1 MAFGMAFIGGG
12 ILWATQI
19 PVNGNFWHDLAGP
32 LFVTGVGT
40 AFAFIPVSIGGLAG
54 VTERDAGVA
63 SGLLNTSQQLG
74 GAIGV
79 AVASSIVAS
88 RLHTL
93 IHHGHTTAA
102 ALTGGFQWALWVCG
116 LTALPAIPLTFAL
129 IRRTEM
135 AKAAAT
141 TQPTQAG
148 LATPWDDATPPGSTD
163 PVNTNQTPQTAKETQ
178 TMPTS
183 TSNVAE
189 ARHTGPAAIADKSV
203 LVTGA
208 NRGLGQA
215 LVDEA
220 LLRGAKRVYAAS
232 RQPFTH
238 PDERVIPLALDVTD
252 AAQIQTAAERVES
265 LDILINNAGVSVPDD
280 LTDRAAFDQHFAV
293 NLFGTWAVT
302 EAFLPLLT
310 KSSGI
315 VVNVVS
321 VGALA
326 AVPVLP
332 AYSASKAAAFSVT
345 QSLRALLA
353 GRGVQVHAV
362 LPGPIDTDMV
372 RDLPIPK
379 TAPEVV
385 AQGIFD
391 GVENG
396 DEDIFPDAMSAT
408 MADAWRTGVAKQLER
423 QNAALVQTQP
433 IAA

>member
-1 MAFGMAFIGGG
+1 M
-12 ILWATQI
+12 
-19 PVNGNFWHDLAGP
+19 
-32 LFVTGVGT
+32 
-40 AFAFIPVSIGGLAG
+40 S
-54 VTERDAGVA
+54 
-63 SGLLNTSQQLG
+63 
-74 GAIGV
+74 
-79 AVASSIVAS
+79 
-88 RLHTL
+88 
-93 IHHGHTTAA
+93 
-102 ALTGGFQWALWVCG
+102 
-116 LTALPAIPLTFAL
+116 
-129 IRRTEM
+129 
-135 AKAAAT
+135 
-141 TQPTQAG
+141 
-148 LATPWDDATPPGSTD
+148 
-163 PVNTNQTPQTAKETQ
+163 
-178 TMPTS
+178 TS

-189 ARHTGPAAIADKSV
+189 ARPRGRAAIADKTV

-238 PDERVIPLALDVTD
+238 PDERVTPLALDVTD

-265 LDILINNAGVSVPDD
+265 LDILMNNAGVSVPDD
-280 LTDRAAFDQHFAV
+280 LSDRAAFEQHFAV

-310 KSSGI
+310 RSSGTI
-315 VVNVVS
+315 VNVLS
-321 VGALA
+321 AGALA

-379 TAPEVV
+379 TAPASV
-385 AQGIFD
+385 AKGIFD

-396 DEDIFPDAMSAT
+396 DEDIFPDPMSAT
-408 MADAWRTGVAKQLER
+408 MAEAWRTGVAKQLER

-433 IAA
+433 LAA